1 MAVLVGVLWSCEGGR
16 VRLERRYMAG
26 LWVLAALVPGGGRQ
40 DRRCVRAARLLV
52 RAGVRRVL
60 VNRAFD
66 GTATARYGLKAVEVE
81 ELYRHM
87 AAHLTLAW
95 LKRQRIEAEKTT
107 VVLCG
112 QQVSPALS
120 RTAEQL
126 CPCVQNVIIRAGWG
140 SERLQSRLYER
151 YGMAAGPIVR
161 ERCVWVRFD
170 GPDGGEDLYLEGV
183 GLRTGAMRVRGEGV
197 EVPPGLDADSFLC
210 ALWQA
215 GVIENGKLRVEEE

>member
-1 MAVLVGVLWSCEGGR
+1 MVGVLWGCEGGR

-26 LWVLAALVPGGGRQ
+26 LWVLAALVPCGGRQ
-40 DRRCVRAARLLV
+40 GRRCARAARLLV
-52 RAGVRRVL
+52 RAGVRRMV
-60 VNRAFD
+60 VNRSFD
-66 GTATARYGLKAVEVE
+66 MAALTQYGLEEVDVG

-87 AAHLTLAW
+87 AARLTLTW
-95 LKRQRIEAEKTT
+95 LERRGMTAERSTA
-107 VVLCG
+107 VLCG
-112 QQVSPALS
+112 SQVSPALS

-126 CPCVQNVIIRAGWG
+126 CPCMQNVIIRAGWG

-170 GPDGGEDLYLEGV
+170 GPDGGEDLYLEGA
-183 GLRTGAMRVRGEGV
+183 GLRTGAMTVRGEGV

-215 GVIENGKLRVEEE
+215 GVIEKGKLRVEEE